1 MISSSDNDRSLISVI
16 VPVYNVKSFI
26 KECIDSIACQT
37 YRNLEI
43 ILIDD
48 GSTDDSGDICDGY
61 ALKDIRIKVIHK
73 KNGGLSDARNA
84 GIEIATGDYI
94 AFIDSD
100 DYIYPEYFEYLYEL
114 ISKNNADMSSCQPI
128 LVDESG
134 NIMSTPLVEKD
145 QHINTIS
152 GRENCMAEY
161 VISNKINTTAWGNL
175 YKTNLFKESG
185 IRYPVG
191 KYHEDVYTTYRII
204 DLCEKIVVGNRQL
217 YAYRQRGGSIINS
230 GFSEK
235 HLDGIYGS
243 IQRFEFISSKY
254 PRLKRVASAGLVYSA
269 NMCLLRIAHS
279 NAPIKK
285 YRNLLKPIFRKYSY
299 NFIRTPNVSFMSKCT
314 AFMAF
319 LNLNFAC
326 SLIRMIH
333 R

>member
-1 MISSSDNDRSLISVI
+1 MISSSDNGNSLISII

-26 KECIDSIACQT
+26 TVCIESIACQT
-37 YRNLEI
+37 YRNLEM

-48 GSTDDSGDICDGY
+48 GSTDNSGDICDEY
-61 ALKDIRIKVIHK
+61 ALKDSRIKVIHK
-73 KNGGLSDARNA
+73 KNGGLSDARNV
-84 GIEIATGDYI
+84 GIDLAQGDYI

-100 DYIYPEYFEYLYEL
+100 DFIYPEYFEYLYEM
-114 ISKNNADMSSCQPI
+114 ISKNNADMSSCQPV
-128 LVDESG
+128 LVDENG
-134 NIMSTPLVEKD
+134 NTMSTPIAGKD
-145 QHINTIS
+145 YIKIITGQ
-152 GRENCMAEY
+152 ENCMEEY
-161 VISNKINTTAWGNL
+161 VIGNKINTTAWGNL
-175 YKTNLFKESG
+175 YKTSLFKESG
-185 IRYPVG
+185 IRYPFG
-191 KYHEDVYTTYRII
+191 KYHEDVFTTYRII
-204 DLCEKIVVGNRQL
+204 DLCEKIVIGNRKL

-254 PRLKRVASAGLVYSA
+254 PRLKQASSAGLVYSA

-299 NFIRTPNVSFMSKCT
+299 NFIITPNVSFMSKCT
-314 AFMAF
+314 AFVASI
-319 LNLNFAC
+319 NLKLAC

-333 R
+333 Q

>member
-1 MISSSDNDRSLISVI
+1 MISSSDNGNSLISII

-26 KECIDSIACQT
+26 TVCIESIACQT

-48 GSTDDSGDICDGY
+48 GSTDNSGDICDEY
-61 ALKDIRIKVIHK
+61 ALKDSRIKVIHK
-73 KNGGLSDARNA
+73 KNGGLSDARNV
-84 GIEIATGDYI
+84 GIDLAQGDYI

-100 DYIYPEYFEYLYEL
+100 DFIYPEYFEYLYEM
-114 ISKNNADMSSCQPI
+114 ISKNNADMSSCQPV
-128 LVDESG
+128 LVDENG
-134 NIMSTPLVEKD
+134 NTMSTPIAGKD
-145 QHINTIS
+145 YIKIITGQ
-152 GRENCMAEY
+152 ENCMEEY
-161 VISNKINTTAWGNL
+161 VIGNKINTTAWGNL
-175 YKTNLFKESG
+175 YKTSLFKESG
-185 IRYPVG
+185 IRYPFG
-191 KYHEDVYTTYRII
+191 KYHEDVFTTYRII
-204 DLCEKIVVGNRQL
+204 DLCEKIVIGNRKL

-254 PRLKRVASAGLVYSA
+254 PRLKQASSAGLVCSA

-299 NFIRTPNVSFMSKCT
+299 NFIITPNVSFMSKCT
-314 AFMAF
+314 AFVASI
-319 LNLNFAC
+319 NLKLAC

-333 R
+333 Q

>member
-1 MISSSDNDRSLISVI
+1 MISSSNNDCSLISVI
-16 VPVYNVKSFI
+16 IPTYNVESFI
-26 KECIDSIACQT
+26 KECIDSIEYQT
-37 YRNLEI
+37 YKNLEI
-43 ILIDD
+43 LLIDD
-48 GSTDDSGDICDGY
+48 GSTDNSGDICDEY
-61 ALKDIRIKVIHK
+61 ALKNNRIKVIHK
-73 KNGGLSDARNA
+73 NNGGLSDARNV
-84 GIEIATGDYI
+84 GIDLAQGDYI

-100 DYIYPEYFEYLYEL
+100 DFIYPEYFEYLYEL

-134 NIMSTPLVEKD
+134 NTMSTLITEKD
-145 QHINTIS
+145 HIEIVS

-175 YKTNLFKESG
+175 YKTSLFKKSG

-191 KYHEDVYTTYRII
+191 KYHEDVFTTYRII
-204 DLCEKIVVGNRQL
+204 DLCEKIVVGNRKL

-285 YRNLLKPIFRKYSY
+285 YKNLLKPIFRKYSY

-314 AFMAF
+314 AFMAS
-319 LNLNFAC
+319 LNLNLAC